1 MRARRF
7 ARVARARGARR
18 SRGVARVASSG
29 VAFASRRR
37 SHASRFSRRA
47 SRREADEWRDCG
59 TKLRKASATTLDGAH
74 ARARGDVARRGTGDA
89 RARAGSRA
97 RGVRGQ
103 GGGARARLFER
114 GLDRGARVAAMRSG
128 FRARASLTASSRR
141 RDGALRL
148 VSVRAATG
156 ALVTSDA
163 TSRDDAAGV
172 ARAREI
178 FLRLANDDA
187 WTTTRAKVAA
197 VNFLT
202 NRASDEIVIACT
214 LSAESDDGDDATWM
228 EFAEAMRAL
237 DDAVVGCV
245 RRRKKTP
252 KLVVGRDYVMETTRL
267 VDGRAVVFKHVEG
280 SFSNPNGGVAELTAN
295 HLVRICAN
303 VAGPKTKFI
312 ELYAGCGNHTCCVAP
327 QFPGGAFAVEIDPV
341 LVEAARENFARNGV
355 RAEIVCR
362 AAEDWIADRSDWRT
376 NDRDVVL
383 LVDPPRGGLDAR
395 TLDVV
400 TREFD
405 DVIYVA
411 CDCESLKRDID
422 DERAG
427 FAARGFELTSL
438 ACFDHAPTSPRW
450 IETVGVLKR
459 RTNE

>member
-1 MRARRF
+1 MRAS
-7 ARVARARGARR
+7 ARPRALVARASSASFEDKLARARGLF
-18 SRGVARVASSG
+18 GVDSIDA
-29 VAFASRRR
+29 
-37 SHASRFSRRA
+37 HASPKSAGFRERA
-47 SRREADEWRDCG
+47 S
-59 TKLRKASATTLDGAH
+59 H
-74 ARARGDVARRGTGDA
+74 
-89 RARAGSRA
+89 
-97 RGVRGQ
+97 GV
-103 GGGARARLFER
+103 EK
-114 GLDRGARVAAMRSG
+114 
-128 FRARASLTASSRR
+128 T

-172 ARAREI
+172 ERAREI
-178 FLRLANDDA
+178 FLRVANDDA
-187 WTTTRAKVAA
+187 WTTTRARVTAA
-197 VNFLT
+197 NFLT
-202 NRASDEIVIACT
+202 NRTSDEIVIACT
-214 LSAESDDGDDATWM
+214 LSAESGDGDDATWM

-245 RRRKKTP
+245 RKRKKTP
-252 KLVVGRDYVMETTRL
+252 KLVVGRDYVTETTRL
-267 VDGRAVVFKHVEG
+267 VDGRSVVFKHVEG

-295 HLVRICAN
+295 HLVRICADI
-303 VAGPKTKFI
+303 AGPKTKFI

-355 RAEIVCR
+355 RAEIVCER
-362 AAEDWIADRSDWRT
+362 AEDWIASRESPT

-422 DERAG
+422 DERVG

-450 IETVGVLKR
+450 IETVGVFKR
-459 RTNE
+459 REA

>member
-1 MRARRF
+1 MARARRLF
-7 ARVARARGARR
+7 
-18 SRGVARVASSG
+18 GVDSIDA
-29 VAFASRRR
+29 
-37 SHASRFSRRA
+37 HASPKSAGFRERA
-47 SRREADEWRDCG
+47 S
-59 TKLRKASATTLDGAH
+59 H
-74 ARARGDVARRGTGDA
+74 
-89 RARAGSRA
+89 
-97 RGVRGQ
+97 GV
-103 GGGARARLFER
+103 EK
-114 GLDRGARVAAMRSG
+114 
-128 FRARASLTASSRR
+128 T

-172 ARAREI
+172 ERAREI
-178 FLRLANDDA
+178 FLRVANDDA
-187 WTTTRAKVAA
+187 WTTTRARVTAA
-197 VNFLT
+197 NFLT
-202 NRASDEIVIACT
+202 NRTSDEIVIACT
-214 LSAESDDGDDATWM
+214 LSAESGDGDDATWM

-245 RRRKKTP
+245 RKRKKTP
-252 KLVVGRDYVMETTRL
+252 KLVVGRDYVTETTRL

-295 HLVRICAN
+295 HLVRICADTSPARRRN
-303 VAGPKTKFI
+303 SSSCTPVAGITR
-312 ELYAGCGNHTCCVAP
+312 VAWRRS
-327 QFPGGAFAVEIDPV
+327 FP
-341 LVEAARENFARNGV
+341 AARSRWRLIRFWWKR
-355 RAEIVCR
+355 RAKTLR
-362 AAEDWIADRSDWRT
+362 ATAFERKSCAERAEDWIADRRDWPT

-450 IETVGVLKR
+450 IETVGVFKR